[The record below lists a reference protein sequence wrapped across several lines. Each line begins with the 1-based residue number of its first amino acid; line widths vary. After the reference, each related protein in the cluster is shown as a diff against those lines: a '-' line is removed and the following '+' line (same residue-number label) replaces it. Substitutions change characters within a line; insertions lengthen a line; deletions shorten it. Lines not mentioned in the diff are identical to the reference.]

1 MGCRISIHD
10 SDFKDDEQYKQ
21 LNQLMLMKNISYKD
35 ILNLDRLYIS
45 IYIMCLINI
54 MHVRLNYVYLLYI
67 IIY

>member
-35 ILNLDRLYIS
+35 ILNLDRLELCNIGLKEIPDS
-45 IYIMCLINI
+45 VSCLSQN
-54 MHVRLNYVYLLYI
+54 LKQL
-67 IIY
+67 